1 VRLLKPEQ
9 KIKDKKRSRLK
20 RVFVE
25 NLFENII

>member
-1 VRLLKPEQ
+1 VRPLKPEQ

-20 RVFVE
+20 MVFWG